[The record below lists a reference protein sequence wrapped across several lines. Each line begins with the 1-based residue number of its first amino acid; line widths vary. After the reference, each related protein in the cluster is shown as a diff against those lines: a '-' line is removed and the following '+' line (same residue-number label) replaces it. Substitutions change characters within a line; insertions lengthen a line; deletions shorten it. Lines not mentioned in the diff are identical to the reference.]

1 MKIIFN
7 AKYLDVFIKNSKSL
21 KYDKATKKYDNII
34 IKVANNTTLFIK
46 SNLEEEI
53 VQAFG
58 CEIIEEGV
66 VCIPSNVFNL
76 LDTKSKFDEFI
87 TIEDNLITTD
97 SKTIEIKED
106 IEPLP
111 FLYDKFTPDYN
122 IFTDLSDKKIKELL
136 EVTHALGSNS
146 VRSILECINIK
157 DNKFAALD
165 GFRLSV
171 REGDFKSEKEVLF
184 KHYNTLASMKGN
196 ITATANDKIIR
207 FSNNQFNYYTYLTD
221 GEGIEYEK
229 LFTKDKR
236 IDITIQN
243 IEKLKDGLNKV
254 KSLVK
259 EKNNHVIQLNIS
271 KDYIYLNAKNDKVT
285 FEEKF
290 LCTHY
295 VECEESL
302 KICFNVNYL
311 IDSLKYMDKESHLCF
326 TSEVNP
332 IDIINGNKYELL
344 LPVRVKEYA

>member
-66 VCIPSNVFNL
+66 VCIPSNVLNL

-97 SKTIEIKED
+97 SKTIEIKEN

-146 VRSILECINIK
+146 IRPVLDCINIK
-157 DNKFAALD
+157 DNKFAAID

-171 REGDFKSEKEVLF
+171 RE
-184 KHYNTLASMKGN
+184 
-196 ITATANDKIIR
+196 
-207 FSNNQFNYYTYLTD
+207 
-221 GEGIEYEK
+221 
-229 LFTKDKR
+229 
-236 IDITIQN
+236 
-243 IEKLKDGLNKV
+243 
-254 KSLVK
+254 
-259 EKNNHVIQLNIS
+259 
-271 KDYIYLNAKNDKVT
+271 
-285 FEEKF
+285 
-290 LCTHY
+290 
-295 VECEESL
+295 
-302 KICFNVNYL
+302 
-311 IDSLKYMDKESHLCF
+311 
-326 TSEVNP
+326 
-332 IDIINGNKYELL
+332 
-344 LPVRVKEYA
+344 